1 MVLKDDSPLKL
12 EPFERVDGGG
22 NSLEAYYQLDSSLT
36 KLAYQTVP
44 ATITAIS
51 GFKEKTHLQQLAQ

>member
-22 NSLEAYYQLDSSLT
+22 NSLEACYQLDSFI
-36 KLAYQTVP
+36 KRLAYQTVP
-44 ATITAIS
+44 ATITAVS
-51 GFKEKTHLQQLAQ
+51 